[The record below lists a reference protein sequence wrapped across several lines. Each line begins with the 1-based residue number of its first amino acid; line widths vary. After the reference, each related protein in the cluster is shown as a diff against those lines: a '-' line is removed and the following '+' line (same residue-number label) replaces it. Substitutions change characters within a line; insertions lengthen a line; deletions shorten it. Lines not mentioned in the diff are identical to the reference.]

1 MRGIYLFLVILVQI
15 ISCAAPPQISPI
27 KQSGPST
34 GTQSCNAPFPR
45 NKWDFVHSIE
55 ATMPGGKKAVF
66 IGVTALSPK
75 AGTIH
80 CVIMTLEGLVLFD
93 AQYNHKM
100 VINRGIPP
108 FDSVD
113 FARGLLNDIKLI
125 FFPPEGQLVQ
135 SGTAENGSWICRY
148 KTNSGRTV
156 DVIRRHNNLWEI
168 RQYNDNS
175 DLSRSVRAYPDSK
188 RAVKKQEN
196 IPGRLVLTAYG
207 SHGYSLILELIEAR
221 VSSQ

>member
-1 MRGIYLFLVILVQI
+1 
-15 ISCAAPPQISPI
+15 
-27 KQSGPST
+27 
-34 GTQSCNAPFPR
+34 
-45 NKWDFVHSIE
+45 
-55 ATMPGGKKAVF
+55 MPKGKKAVF
-66 IGVTALSPK
+66 IGVTALSPET
-75 AGTIH
+75 GTIH

-125 FFPPEGQLVQ
+125 FFSPEGQLIQ
-135 SGTAENGSWICRY
+135 SGIAEDGSSICRY
-148 KTNSGRTV
+148 KTDSGKIV
-156 DVIRRHNNLWEI
+156 DVIGRNKNLWEI

-188 RAVKKQEN
+188 RAVKKQEA

-207 SHGYSLILELIEAR
+207 SPGYSLILELIEAR
-221 VSSQ
+221 ESR

>member
-15 ISCAAPPQISPI
+15 ISCAAPPQIPPI
-27 KQSGPST
+27 NQSGPSIS
-34 GTQSCNAPFPR
+34 TQSCTAPFPR

-55 ATMPGGKKAVF
+55 ATMPKGKKAVF
-66 IGVTALSPK
+66 IGVTALSPET
-75 AGTIH
+75 GTIH

-125 FFPPEGQLVQ
+125 FFPPEGQLIQ
-135 SGTAENGSWICRY
+135 SGIAEDGSSICRY
-148 KTNSGRTV
+148 KTDSGKIV
-156 DVIRRHNNLWEI
+156 DVIGRNKNLWEI

-188 RAVKKQEN
+188 RAVKKQEA

-207 SHGYSLILELIEAR
+207 SPGYSLILELIEAR
-221 VSSQ
+221 ESR